1 MLRKSVHMSP
11 VKMSRADVEHKRCI
25 AGASGG
31 EQVLHSKCTPGA

>member
-25 AGASGG
+25 AGVLGG